1 MILFLNGNLDAV
13 LGKLDDAI
21 GLLKPTQITEA
32 GYRLYDDAALERLYL
47 ILLFRELE
55 FPLKD
60 IQAILDA
67 PDFDRNRILEQQ
79 VEMLKAKAAHLQN
92 LIHLANG
99 IKLTGVKNLKF
110 KNWDPKKIDEYSA
123 QAETLYGKTEAWKEY
138 SEKAKGRSKGQ
149 EQALGDGI
157 MELFTKLGSMKELA
171 PESAEVQDWVMALQS
186 YITEHFYTC
195 TPQILRG
202 LGQMYIAGDEMTDNI
217 DRAGGEGTAR
227 ETQRRLQEA
236 NLLHTGPGSVI
247 LESSLPTRE
256 NLERM
261 ANLLHKNDK

>member
-1 MILFLNGNLDAV
+1 MKTVTEIAQQAHISVRTLHHY
-13 LGKLDDAI
+13 DAI
-21 GLLKPTQITEA
+21 GLLKPTEITEA

-123 QAETLYGKTEAWKEY
+123 QAETLYGKTEAWQEY
-138 SEKAKGRSKGQ
+138 RQKAKGRSKEQ
-149 EQALGDGI
+149 ETALGEGI
-157 MELFTKLGSMKELA
+157 LELFTKLGTMKA
-171 PESAEVQDWVMALQS
+171 QSPDSPEVQSWVQQLQA
-186 YITEHFYTC
+186 YITEHFYNC
-195 TPQILRG
+195 TPQILQG
-202 LGQMYIAGDEMTDNI
+202 LGEMYAGGGSMTENI
-217 DRAGGEGTAR
+217 DAAGGKGTGEFAR
-227 ETQRRLQEA
+227 EAIR
-236 NLLHTGPGSVI
+236 I
-247 LESSLPTRE
+247 FC
-256 NLERM
+256 
-261 ANLLHKNDK
+261 K

>member
-1 MILFLNGNLDAV
+1 MKTVTEIAQQAHISVRTLHHY
-13 LGKLDDAI
+13 DAI
-21 GLLKPTQITEA
+21 GLLKPTEITEA

-92 LIHLANG
+92 QIHLANG

-123 QAETLYGKTEAWKEY
+123 QAETLYGKTEAWQEY
-138 SEKAKGRSKGQ
+138 RQKAKGRSKEQ
-149 EQALGDGI
+149 ETALGEGI
-157 MELFTKLGSMKELA
+157 LELFSKLGTMKHLS
-171 PESAEVQDWVMALQS
+171 PESCEVQAWVKELQS
-186 YITEHFYTC
+186 YITEHFYNC
-195 TPQILRG
+195 TPQILKG
-202 LGQMYIAGDEMTDNI
+202 LGQMYAGGGSMTENI
-217 DRAGGEGTAR
+217 DAAGGKGTGEFAR
-227 ETQRRLQEA
+227 QAIR
-236 NLLHTGPGSVI
+236 I
-247 LESSLPTRE
+247 FC
-256 NLERM
+256 
-261 ANLLHKNDK
+261 K